1 MDTIEITGG
10 ARIGSANATW
20 PFAKLKVDKNMLELN
35 ASIIGN
41 LVFRPKDIISIIQ
54 YTSIISNGIKINHKV
69 ANYKTDVVFWTT
81 TDPALIINQIKQTG
95 FTQNISNDTTEVDKE
110 IIDKQ
115 KSGSNPL
122 KKSTVIVYAVLW
134 NVLLIFDFIRFALSG
149 MKGMPLGYGTISVLL
164 IFLLSSI
171 LLLTSKQFR
180 RLILKQGRTV
190 SDVGRFL
197 YMAIFICLFMLTIIS
212 LMNVIP

>member
-20 PFAKLKVDKNMLELN
+20 PFAKLKVDKNVLELN

-41 LVFRPKDIISIIQ
+41 LVFRPRDIISITP
-54 YTSIISNGIKINHKV
+54 YSSVLSNGIKINHKV
-69 ANYKTDVVFWTT
+69 AEYKTDVIFWTT
-81 TDPALIINQIKQTG
+81 TDPTLIINQIKQTG
-95 FTQNISNDTTEVDKE
+95 FTQNISNDITVVDKE
-110 IIDKQ
+110 IADKQ

-149 MKGMPLGYGTISVLL
+149 MKGMPLSYGTVTVLL

-171 LLLTSKQFR
+171 LLLTSEQFR
-180 RLILKQGRTV
+180 RLLLKKGRTG

-197 YMAIFICLFMLTIIS
+197 YLVIFVCLFMLTIIS
-212 LMNVIP
+212 LMNAIP